1 MGVPDMPQFHLSE
14 DDLLDYA
21 AGRFAQPFAV
31 LIASH
36 LTLCPACRRSVAQF
50 EALGG
55 LAVEA
60 APPAELDPGSFEA
73 VVARLDEPEPAQT
86 LPPATGEL
94 SRLPAPL
101 RALVGAAPAWK
112 KVMRG
117 LDEAEIGDGRAG
129 VRARLMRIAPG
140 CAMPRHTHGGREM
153 LIVLDGGY
161 SDEIGT
167 YDIGDVAVAGADV
180 VHRPVADAREGCL
193 CFAVSDAR
201 LKLTGPIGR
210 VLNLFIRY

>member
-1 MGVPDMPQFHLSE
+1 MPMFHLND

-21 AGRFAQPFAV
+21 AGRFAEPFAV
-31 LIASH
+31 LIAAH
-36 LTLCPACRRSVAQF
+36 LTLCPTCRRSVAGF

-55 LAVEA
+55 LAIEA
-60 APPAELDPGSFEA
+60 APSVEMAAGSFDA
-73 VVARLDEPEPAQT
+73 VMARLDEPEPAE
-86 LPPATGEL
+86 PPVRTQPASGEF
-94 SRLPAPL
+94 RHLPAPL
-101 RALVGAAPAWK
+101 RRFVGAAPVWR

-117 LDEAEIGDGRAG
+117 LEEAEIGGADG

-140 CAMPRHTHGGREM
+140 TAMPRHTHGGREM

-161 SDEIGT
+161 SDEIGV
-167 YDIGDVAVAGADV
+167 YDVGDVAVADRDV
-180 VHRPVADAREGCL
+180 VHKPIADPDEGCL
-193 CFAVSDAR
+193 CFAVTDAR